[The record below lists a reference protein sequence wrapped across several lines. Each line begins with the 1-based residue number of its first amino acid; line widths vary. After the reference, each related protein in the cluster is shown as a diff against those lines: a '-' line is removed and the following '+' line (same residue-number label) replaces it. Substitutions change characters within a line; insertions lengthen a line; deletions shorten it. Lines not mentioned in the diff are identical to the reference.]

1 MHKDKKINICQISLA
16 RDIPIILENYRFFK
30 KFYTSFEITI
40 ICPNKEILEF
50 KKKLN
55 FKEFIII
62 NEENII
68 SFEEFSNIF
77 EELSNGVEYQYLFRK
92 RLNWYYQQILKLSHV
107 LSFVKQK
114 KENIIIWDADTI
126 ILNKINFFKGELSV
140 KYGTLF
146 EFHKAYYITNK
157 SIIGD
162 CPKYFIS
169 SLVQFIGLSV
179 SEYDFLIN
187 NIVDFDIF
195 ETKETIS
202 FQLSK
207 IILRNIFSIH
217 KMYNGSLFS
226 EYELIGISNYM
237 FRKSK
242 QKAIF
247 TLRGDLDGILSN
259 SQILIARIF
268 NVKHVTYEH
277 TYPNLN
283 SKGMLG
289 RKQQWLK
296 FIKILF
302 KEFVKFNLRNLRH
315 NFNYYYKYSSK

>member
-1 MHKDKKINICQISLA
+1 MHLKKINICQISLA
-16 RDIPIILENYRFFK
+16 RDIPIILENYRSFK

-40 ICPNKEILEF
+40 VCPNKEILEF

-77 EELSNGVEYQYLFRK
+77 EALSNGVEYQYLFRK
-92 RLNWYYQQILKLSHV
+92 RLSWYYQQILKLSHV

-146 EFHKAYYITNK
+146 EFHKAYHITNK

-169 SLVQFIGLSV
+169 SLVQCIGLSV

-207 IILRNIFSIH
+207 IILKNIFSIH

-247 TLRGDLDGILSN
+247 TLRRDLDGRLSN

-277 TYPNLN
+277 TYQNLN